1 MMNDIFLDFETD
13 GLEPSTCQITQVAVI
28 DEQGKTLFCQTFGV
42 QMGAFQPSE
51 VSQQALNYNGHSDF
65 YRDYL
70 RPFDA
75 VDFRRLQILLSVSDN
90 IWAHNAPFDSAVYEA
105 QKQRF
110 FKDSDNYFAPVNWQC
125 TMDLACKKLGFKGQ
139 TRMKL
144 PQLLMESVAHDAL
157 DDARN
162 CWKLWQKCNGLGR
175 WDTSLEV
182 NLDF

>member
-1 MMNDIFLDFETD
+1 V
-13 GLEPSTCQITQVAVI
+13 TQVAVI
-28 DEQGKTLFCQTFGV
+28 DDQGKTLLCQTFGV
-42 QMGAFQPSE
+42 EMGAFQPKE

-70 RPFDA
+70 RPFNAD
-75 VDFRRLQILLSVSDN
+75 DFRQLQMVLSISDDV
-90 IWAHNAPFDSAVYEA
+90 WAHNATFDSAVYEA
-105 QKQRF
+105 QRQRF
-110 FKDSDNYFAPVNWQC
+110 FDKDPGSRSLLNWQC
-125 TMDLACKKLGFKGQ
+125 TMELACKKLGFKGQ

-144 PQLLMESVAHDAL
+144 PQLLMESVSHDAL